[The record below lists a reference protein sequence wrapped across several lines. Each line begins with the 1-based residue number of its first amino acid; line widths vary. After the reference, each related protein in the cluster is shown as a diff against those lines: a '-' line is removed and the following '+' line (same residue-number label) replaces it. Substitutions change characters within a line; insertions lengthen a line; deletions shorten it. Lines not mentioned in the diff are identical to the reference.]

1 MGDLAALLTAKCFRR
16 SGESLV
22 IGDFSANQLA
32 EMYGTPMFIYDRAV
46 LDMKYEALR
55 AALQERIAI
64 YYSIKANPS
73 PAVVKHFLSRG
84 CGIEIASVRE
94 FPKALETGCPPPR
107 PVFAGPGKSGA
118 EPELRLS
125 RGIGEV
131 HMDSPTGPRRI
142 DPHR

>member
-1 MGDLAALLTAKCFRR
+1 MGDLAALLTAKYFPR

-55 AALQERIAI
+55 AALPERIAI

-84 CGIEIASVRE
+84 CGIEIASAGEVQKE
-94 FPKALETGCPPPR
+94 MEGGCPPQQIFFCR
-107 PVFAGPGKSGA
+107 PWKAGREIA
-118 EPELRLS
+118 LS
-125 RGIGEV
+125 RSEDNTSVPYG
-131 HMDSPTGPRRI
+131 SLT
-142 DPHR
+142 

>member
-1 MGDLAALLTAKCFRR
+1 MGDLAALLTAKYFPR

-55 AALQERIAI
+55 AALPERIAI

-84 CGIEIASVRE
+84 CGIEIASAGEVPE
-94 FPKALETGCPPPR
+94 GLEGGCSLPRIFFCR
-107 PVFAGPGKSGA
+107 PVEAHTGIQHR
-118 EPELRLS
+118 RLY
-125 RGIGEV
+125 I
-131 HMDSPTGPRRI
+131 
-142 DPHR
+142 